1 MIRALHLTVLTLSLM
16 AATAEAKEPSL
27 AKSCP
32 NLTKTE
38 RAEVLAAEKPGAPGF
53 RENASYAR
61 AYCVS
66 LTEAKR
72 RMEIQSR
79 DAIGAETEPGGPPP
93 PPENSVGVISAK
105 VEVGEKAT
113 FAGLWYQ
120 HQPVYGV
127 VVAFTRDAA
136 ATLKKYTNDP
146 LFIPLDR
153 PGPTHAE
160 LYETQKHLSQELER
174 LGAHPVSAGSSITTG
189 RVEFDVTGDLTAF
202 HAAVARGEVK
212 LPSYV
217 DIREPA
223 PLKIAVPPLPAAA
236 QNPVKAFPRVKLRS
250 GGMELDILRMGVI
263 TLKNGCLR
271 TTGDDET
278 PSYVIVWPNEA
289 ALDLVSVK
297 GKVQILNRLSGE
309 RVTVDERMI
318 FGGNAG
324 LLGDDSLV
332 IDTSPACPGPYYS
345 MGNFGNYAK
354 IEESQLAN
362 RAAEL
367 AQEKRLSRAA
377 AMKLAREEVAR
388 VKRFQ
393 ALASELQQRAPESFV
408 SMSVGG
414 GKATIKFSK
423 DPAGEAKRL
432 IPPDLL
438 PFVTAEVGPVP
449 LAVLKA
455 ARTKLARQLA
465 AVGLKAALG
474 VEADRGRINLQSEQ
488 LPEIGAAARAGKVQI
503 PDFTVVQSN
512 GGFPVG
518 GYSAE
523 GMQAANRAA
532 EAVPD
537 FAELRA
543 LVDATL
549 LPGFLVTYKEGEP
562 DRSPT
567 KAQSLDI
574 TRYLAQMGY
583 SARDI
588 RALRAQ
594 GQDPVVAFVKQNG
607 FSTPE
612 NRALLTQ
619 EVVIAEIVDVD
630 TKALL
635 GDGKRTTV
643 RLKVVEGLKGDL
655 KPGEE
660 AQMRLISG
668 FDPDGKFQ
676 QTYDEPV
683 VIEGLP
689 AGLAKGSRWMFHLS
703 EGAYAHGALLARSQV
718 AAPAGSLRIF
728 GLANTA
734 FPVTGGGF
742 GMIYVEQS
750 PGTLSEIRAKL
761 GPVDRAWDAATK
773 ANGAP
778 LMRRKVR

>member
-1 MIRALHLTVLTLSLM
+1 MIRAWHLTVLALGLM
-16 AATAEAKEPSL
+16 AATAEAKQPSL
-27 AKSCP
+27 SKTCP
-32 NLTKTE
+32 KLTKKE
-38 RAEVLAAEKPGAPGF
+38 RAEILAAEKPGAPGF

-72 RMEIQSR
+72 RMEIQNR

-93 PPENSVGVISAK
+93 PPENSIGVISAK
-105 VEVGEKAT
+105 IEAGEKAT

-153 PGPTHAE
+153 PGPTQAE
-160 LYETQKHLSQELER
+160 LYETQKHLFEELER
-174 LGAHPVSAGSSITTG
+174 LGARPFSAGSDIMRG
-189 RVEFDVTGDLTAF
+189 RVEFEVAGDLTAF
-202 HAAVARGEVK
+202 RAAVARGEVK

-217 DIREPA
+217 DIREPS
-223 PLKIAVPPLPAAA
+223 PLKIAAPPLPPAA
-236 QNPVKAFPRVKLRS
+236 QNPVKAFPRAKLRS
-250 GGMELDILRMGVI
+250 GGMELSILRTGVI

-278 PSYVIVWPNEA
+278 PSYVVVWPNEA

-297 GKVQILNRLSGE
+297 GKVQILNRMSGE

-318 FGGNAG
+318 LGGGAG

-354 IEESQLAN
+354 IEESELAN
-362 RAAEL
+362 RAAQL
-367 AQEKRLSRAA
+367 AQEKRLSQAA
-377 AMKLAREEVAR
+377 AMKLAREELAR
-388 VKRFQ
+388 EKRFQ
-393 ALASELQQRAPESFV
+393 ALGS
-408 SMSVGG
+408 
-414 GKATIKFSK
+414 ATIKFSK

-432 IPPDLL
+432 LPLDLL
-438 PFVTAEVGPVP
+438 PFVTTEAGPAP

-455 ARTKLARQLA
+455 ARIKLAGELA

-474 VEADRGRINLQSEQ
+474 VEAEQGRLNLQSEQ
-488 LPEIGAAARAGKVQI
+488 LPAIGAAARAGKIKI

-518 GYSAE
+518 GYSAD
-523 GMQAANRAA
+523 GMQAVNRAA

-537 FAELRA
+537 FAVLRA

-562 DRSPT
+562 DRPPT
-567 KAQSLDI
+567 KAQSLEI
-574 TRYLAQMGY
+574 TRYLTLMGY

-612 NRALLTQ
+612 NRALLAQ

-660 AQMRLISG
+660 AQIRLISG
-668 FDPDGKFQ
+668 FDPDGMLQ
-676 QTYDEPV
+676 QANDEPIA
-683 VIEGLP
+683 IEGLP
-689 AGLAKGSRWMFHLS
+689 GGLAKGSRWMLHLS
-703 EGAYAHGALLARSQV
+703 EGAYGHAARLARSQA
-718 AAPAGSLRIF
+718 AAPTGSLRMF

-734 FPVTGGGF
+734 FPVSGDDF
-742 GMIYVEQS
+742 GLIYIQES
-750 PGTLSEIRAKL
+750 PGKLSEIRAKL
-761 GPVDRAWDAATK
+761 TPVDRAWDAATRV
-773 ANGAP
+773 NGAP
-778 LMRRKVR
+778 LMRRKVQ

>member
-1 MIRALHLTVLTLSLM
+1 MIRAWHLTVLALGLM
-16 AATAEAKEPSL
+16 AATAEAKQPTLS
-27 AKSCP
+27 KNCP
-32 NLTKTE
+32 KLTKKE
-38 RAEVLAAEKPGAPGF
+38 RAEILGAEKPGAPGF

-61 AYCVS
+61 SYCVS
-66 LTEAKR
+66 LAEAQR
-72 RMEIQSR
+72 RMEVQNR
-79 DAIGAETEPGGPPP
+79 DGIGAETEPGGPPP
-93 PPENSVGVISAK
+93 PPDNSVGVISAK
-105 VEVGEKAT
+105 IEAGEKAT

-136 ATLKKYTNDP
+136 ATLKKYTSDP

-160 LYETQKHLSQELER
+160 LYETQERLFKELER
-174 LGAHPVSAGSSITTG
+174 LGAHPVTAGSYIMTG
-189 RVEFDVTGDLTAF
+189 RVEFEVTGDLTAF
-202 HAAVARGEVK
+202 RAAVARGDVK
-212 LPSYV
+212 LPDYA

-223 PLKIAVPPLPAAA
+223 PLKIAAPPLPRAG
-236 QNPVKAFPRVKLRS
+236 QNPVKAFPRMKLRS
-250 GGMELDILRMGVI
+250 GGIELAILRTGMI
-263 TLKNGCLR
+263 TLKDGCLR

-278 PSYVIVWPNEA
+278 PSYVIAWPNEA

-297 GKVQILNRLSGE
+297 DKVQILNRSSGE
-309 RVTVDERMI
+309 RVTVDERMV

-324 LLGDDSLV
+324 LMTDDSLV
-332 IDTSPACPGPYYS
+332 IDTSLACPGPYYS

-354 IEESQLAN
+354 IEQAQINN
-362 RAAEL
+362 RAEEL
-367 AQEKRLSRAA
+367 AREKKIGKAA
-377 AMKLAREEVAR
+377 AMKQAREELARE
-388 VKRFQ
+388 KRFLT
-393 ALASELQQRAPESFV
+393 LAGELQQRAPESFV
-408 SMSVGG
+408 SMSIWG

-432 IPPDLL
+432 VPPELL
-438 PFVTAEVGPVP
+438 PFVTPESGPVP
-449 LAVLKA
+449 LTALKA
-455 ARTKLARQLA
+455 ARAKLTEQIA
-465 AVGLKAALG
+465 AAGLKATVGMEPDQGTL
-474 VEADRGRINLQSEQ
+474 NLQSEQ

-503 PDFTVVQSN
+503 PENTVVQSN
-512 GGFPVG
+512 GSVPVG

-523 GMQAANRAA
+523 GMQSANRAA

-537 FAELRA
+537 FAALRA
-543 LVDATL
+543 LVAATA
-549 LPGFLVTYKEGEP
+549 LPGFLVTYNEGEP
-562 DRSPT
+562 DRPPT

-574 TRYLAQMGY
+574 TRYLALMGY
-583 SARDI
+583 SVRDI

-619 EVVIAEIVDVD
+619 DVVIAEIVDVD

-643 RLKVVEGLKGDL
+643 RIKVVEGLKGDL

-660 AQMRLISG
+660 ALMRLISG

-676 QTYDEPV
+676 QGNDEPV
-683 VIEGLP
+683 VIDGLP
-689 AGLAKGSRWMFHLS
+689 GSLAKGSRWMFHLS
-703 EGAYAHGALLARSQV
+703 EGIYAHAARLAGGQTFI
-718 AAPAGSLRIF
+718 PTGSLRMF

-734 FPVTGGGF
+734 FPVSGDTF
-742 GMIYVEQS
+742 GMIYGQES
-750 PGTLSEIRAKL
+750 PGKLSEIRAKL
-761 GPVDRAWDAATK
+761 APVDHAWDAATR

-778 LMRRKVR
+778 LMRRKLQ